1 MGNGVDLGAAG
12 ADGCRS
18 RAGYWQR
25 RKDIWSRCIAGKEIS
40 LESSLVKLR
49 ESRIYWGIKKLVIEE
64 AGRAGFVFVNTY
76 DFVKPDNVDYFLVF
90 RPQ

>member
-1 MGNGVDLGAAG
+1 VSNQFELRERLSSQEKDVIEAARSFGGLSFSHDFVSFGVGNGVDLGVAC

-40 LESSLVKLR
+40 FECSLVK
-49 ESRIYWGIKKLVIEE
+49 
-64 AGRAGFVFVNTY
+64 AGAFGR
-76 DFVKPDNVDYFLVF
+76 
-90 RPQ
+90 